1 LGAYVVQNTG
11 HVISTYGVD
20 KNGLSPSGTVHWNLG
35 SAALAEKAIARE
47 EGQFSKDGALV
58 CLTGQHTGRSPNDKF
73 IVKDTETET
82 TIDWGKV
89 NVPITSQ
96 HFDALHKKIL
106 GHLSAK
112 DFFVQDC
119 YAGAD
124 PENRLRVRIVN
135 ENAWHNL
142 FARNMFIQPADD
154 ELKDFKPEFTVL
166 QAPSCYADPATHGT
180 NSEVFVIVNFSKKL
194 VIIGG
199 TIYAGEI
206 KKSVFSILNYILP
219 ANGVLPMHCSA
230 NIGPE
235 GNTAIFFG
243 LSGTGKTTLSADAS
257 RVLIGDD
264 EHGWSDTSVFNFE
277 GGCYAKVINLSAEA
291 EPEIF
296 ATTRRFGTILEN
308 VVIDPNTRELD
319 LDDNA
324 LTENTRASYPIEF
337 IPNTSETG
345 LGPLPKNIIMLTAD
359 AFGVLPPISKL
370 TPEQAMYHFLSG
382 YTAKVAGTEKG
393 VKEPQAAFSTC
404 FGAPFMPRHPTVY
417 AKLLGEKIARTGAAC
432 WLVNT
437 GWSGGGYGV
446 GQRMQIK
453 YTRAMLNAA
462 LEGKLDDVAFN
473 ADPNFGL
480 LVPVY
485 CPGVPD
491 DVLQP
496 KSTWQDRSAYDTAA
510 QDVAKRFEN
519 NFKQFADHVD
529 DQVVACAI
537 RAAA

>member
-1 LGAYVVQNTG
+1 MENTG
-11 HVISTYGVD
+11 HVVSSCGVD
-20 KNGLSPSGTVHWNLG
+20 TNGLTPSGTVRWNLG
-35 SAALAEKAIARE
+35 AAQLIELAVNRG
-47 EGQFSKDGALV
+47 EGKLSKDGALV

-73 IVKDTETET
+73 IVKDATTESTV
-82 TIDWGKV
+82 DWGKV
-89 NVPITSQ
+89 NVPMTSE
-96 HFDALHKKIL
+96 HFDALHEKIL
-106 GHLSAK
+106 AHLSAK
-112 DFFVQDC
+112 DLFVQDC

-124 PENRLRVRIVN
+124 PENRLRVRVVN

-142 FARNMFIQPADD
+142 FARNMFIQPKDD
-154 ELKDFKPEFTVL
+154 ELKNFEPEFTVL
-166 QAPSCYADPATHGT
+166 QAPSCHADPKLHGT
-180 NSEVFVIVNFSKKL
+180 NSEVFVVVNFAKKL

-219 ANGVLPMHCSA
+219 ERGVLPMHCSA
-230 NIGPE
+230 NIGSD
-235 GNTAIFFG
+235 GKTAIFFG
-243 LSGTGKTTLSADAS
+243 LSGTGKTTLSADQS

-264 EHGWSDTSVFNFE
+264 EHGWSDNGVFNFE
-277 GGCYAKVINLSAEA
+277 GGCYAKVIRALGSRPSRRSTPPPGASARSWKTSSSI
-291 EPEIF
+291 PV
-296 ATTRRFGTILEN
+296 TRDARPGRRPPT
-308 VVIDPNTRELD
+308 PRTPG
-319 LDDNA
+319 
-324 LTENTRASYPIEF
+324 RAYPIDF
-337 IPNTSETG
+337 IPNAS
-345 LGPLPKNIIMLTAD
+345 LGNRLQGEQPTNIVMLTAD

-417 AKLLGEKIARTGAAC
+417 AKLLGDKMEQTGATC

-462 LEGKLDDVAFN
+462 LNGDLDKVEFKP
-473 ADPNFGL
+473 DPNFGL
-480 LVPVY
+480 LVPTS

-491 DVLQP
+491 EVLQP
-496 KSTWQDRSAYDTAA
+496 KSTWQDQSAYDTAA
-510 QDVAKRFEN
+510 QDVAKRFET
-519 NFKQFADHVD
+519 NFKQFEEHVD
-529 DQVVACAI
+529 DQVQACAI

>member
-1 LGAYVVQNTG
+1 MDNTG
-11 HVISTYGVD
+11 HVVSSFGID
-20 KNGLSPSGTVHWNLG
+20 KNGINTKGTVHWNFG
-35 SAALAEKAIARE
+35 SAQLIETAVRRN
-47 EGQFSKDGALV
+47 EGKLSKDGALV
-58 CLTGQHTGRSPNDKF
+58 CITGQHTGRSPNDKF
-73 IVKDTETET
+73 IVKDAVSET

-89 NVPITSQ
+89 NVPMTPE
-96 HFDALHKKIL
+96 HFDALHEKIL
-106 GHLSAK
+106 AHMSAK
-112 DFFVQDC
+112 DLFVQDC

-124 PENRLRVRIVN
+124 PENRLRVRIIN

-142 FARNMFIQPADD
+142 FARNMFIQPKDD
-154 ELKDFKPEFTVL
+154 ALGNFEPEFTVL
-166 QAPSCYADPATHGT
+166 QAPSCHADPAIHGT
-180 NSEVFVIVNFSKKL
+180 NSEVFVVVNFSKKL
-194 VIIGG
+194 VLIGG

-206 KKSVFSILNYILP
+206 KKSIFSILNYILP
-219 ANGVLPMHCSA
+219 ERGVLPMHCSA

-243 LSGTGKTTLSADAS
+243 LSGTGKTTLSADQS

-277 GGCYAKVINLSAEA
+277 GGCYAKVINLSEEA
-291 EPEIF
+291 EPEIY
-296 ATTRRFGTILEN
+296 ATTQRFGTILEN
-308 VVIDPNTRELD
+308 VVMDPVTRALD
-319 LDDNA
+319 LNDGS
-324 LTENTRASYPIEF
+324 LTENTRASYPVDF

-345 LGPLPKNIIMLTAD
+345 VGPLPKNVIMLTAD

-370 TPEQAMYHFLSG
+370 TAEQAMYHFLSG
-382 YTAKVAGTEKG
+382 YTARVAGTEKG
-393 VKEPQAAFSTC
+393 VKEPQAAFSAC

-417 AKLLGEKIARTGAAC
+417 AKLLGEKIEKTGATC

-446 GQRMQIK
+446 GQRMKIK

-462 LEGKLDDVAFN
+462 LDGTLDHVEFK

-480 LVPVY
+480 LVPTS

-496 KSTWQDRSAYDTAA
+496 NTTWQDQAAYTTAA
-510 QDVAKRFEN
+510 QDVADRFEK
-519 NFKQFADHVD
+519 NFKQFETHVHADVM
-529 DQVVACAI
+529 ATAI
-537 RAAA
+537 RSAA